1 MKEIILKIK
10 RTIRYLF
17 YRNLNIN
24 EQIKISEQL
33 IDNNLL
39 CQYWKMS
46 KADRQHSYE
55 VFSRTKNIS
64 DNRELLLLS
73 LLHDIGKAKID
84 AGLFFRVFTDLGLI
98 KNYKSKIYLNH
109 EIIGLQILKDINA
122 NENIIEY
129 YNKNLLNQKN
139 IILDKTDY

>member
-1 MKEIILKIK
+1 MKEIVLKIK

-17 YRNLNIN
+17 YRILNIN
-24 EQIKISEQL
+24 EQIEISEQL
-33 IDNNLL
+33 IDSNLL
-39 CQYWKMS
+39 LQYWKMS

-64 DNRELLLLS
+64 DNKELLLLS
-73 LLHDIGKAKID
+73 LLHDVGKAKIN
-84 AGLFFRVFTDLGLI
+84 AGLFFRIFTDLGLI
-98 KNYKSKIYLNH
+98 KNYKSKKYLNH
-109 EIIGLQILKDINA
+109 EIIGLEILKDINA

-129 YNKNLLNQKN
+129 YNNNLLNQKN

>member
-1 MKEIILKIK
+1 MKELILKIK

-17 YRNLNIN
+17 YRNLNII
-24 EQIKISEQL
+24 EQIEISEQL
-33 IDNNLL
+33 IDSNLL

-55 VFSRTKNIS
+55 VFSRTKNIY
-64 DNRELLLLS
+64 DNKELLLLS

-84 AGLFFRVFTDLGLI
+84 AGLFFRVFTDIGLI
-98 KNYKSKIYLNH
+98 KNYKSKMYLNH

-122 NENIIEY
+122 SENIIEY
-129 YNKNLLNQKN
+129 YNINLLNQKN

>member
-1 MKEIILKIK
+1 MKEFILKIK

-24 EQIKISEQL
+24 EQIEISEQL

-39 CQYWKMS
+39 LQYWNMS

-64 DNRELLLLS
+64 DNKELLLLS

-98 KNYKSKIYLNH
+98 KNYKSNIYLNH

-129 YNKNLLNQKN
+129 YNNNLLTQKN

>member
-10 RTIRYLF
+10 RTIRYMF

-24 EQIKISEQL
+24 EQIEISEQL
-33 IDNNLL
+33 IDSNLL
-39 CQYWKMS
+39 YQYWKMS

-55 VFSRTKNIS
+55 VYSRTKNIS

-84 AGLFFRVFTDLGLI
+84 AGLLFRVLHQC
-98 KNYKSKIYLNH
+98 K
-109 EIIGLQILKDINA
+109 
-122 NENIIEY
+122 
-129 YNKNLLNQKN
+129 
-139 IILDKTDY
+139 